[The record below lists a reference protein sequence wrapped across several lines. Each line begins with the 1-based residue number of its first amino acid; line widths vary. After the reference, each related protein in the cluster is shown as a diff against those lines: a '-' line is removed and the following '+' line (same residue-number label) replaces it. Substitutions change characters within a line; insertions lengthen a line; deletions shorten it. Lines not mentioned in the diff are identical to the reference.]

1 MGVKF
6 LLSNNILKISSIL
19 AMLVFLLSFSLAKN
33 EAGNSFS
40 PKEKLSEY
48 GFFSGELKQLQPSE
62 NVVPYELNST
72 LFSNYAEK
80 LRFVYMP
87 AGKQV
92 LYKENGVLDFPEGTC
107 LIKNFYYPLDF
118 RHPEKGRRIIETRL
132 LVHTNEGW
140 QAWPYYWNDEQT
152 EAYYDVAGET
162 TEVNYINENGKKVK
176 APYYVPN
183 KNECKG
189 CHSYQ
194 QQMQPIGPS
203 VAEMNKEMNYGGNAK
218 NQLLYWKQKS
228 LIADL
233 PEINMLP
240 KMPVWNDAQT
250 GSVNERARAYLDINC
265 AHCHRTGGPAETS
278 GLLLTYNQQD
288 ARATGINKTP
298 VATGKGSAGR
308 LFDIVPGKPDESILL
323 HRMQTT
329 DPGEAMPELGR
340 EQVHREAV
348 ELIYTWIKSMD
359 ANTGK

>member
-1 MGVKF
+1 MKFFSKKRIVKVTSG
-6 LLSNNILKISSIL
+6 LLLL
-19 AMLVFLLSFSLAKN
+19 LFLLSFSLTAHK
-33 EAGNSFS
+33 AGDTFS
-40 PKEKLSEY
+40 PKEKLSDY
-48 GFFSGELKQLQPSE
+48 GFFSGELKQLNPTE

-92 LYKENGVLDFPEGTC
+92 SYREKGVLDFPEGTY
-107 LIKNFYYPLDF
+107 LIKNFYYPFDF

-162 TEVNYINENGKKVK
+162 TEINYINESGKKIK

-189 CHSYQ
+189 CHSYN

-203 VAEMNKEMNYGGNAK
+203 VAELNKAMNYADGSK
-218 NQLLYWKQKS
+218 NQLEYWKQKN
-228 LIADL
+228 LLTKL
-233 PEINMLP
+233 PDINSVP
-240 KMPVWNDAQT
+240 KMPVWNDPQT
-250 GSVNERARAYLDINC
+250 GSLNERARAYLDINC
-265 AHCHRTGGPAETS
+265 SHCHRTGGPAETS
-278 GLLLTYNQQD
+278 GLLLNYDEHD
-288 ARATGINKTP
+288 ATATGINKSP

-323 HRMQTT
+323 HRMQTN

-348 ELIYTWIKSMD
+348 ELIYTWIKNMD
-359 ANTGK
+359 TPSK